1 MTLVKTYLKVADQ
14 DLHEAL
20 LLAVSDLKKLRGILV
35 RVHGVL
41 ADAHDIPVP
50 ADVYADIS
58 PAVRLLLEQRNEAR
72 EGLSMG

>member
-1 MTLVKTYLKVADQ
+1 MTLVDKYVEVADYDMRQ
-14 DLHEAL
+14 AL
-20 LLAVSDLKKLRGILV
+20 LLAVSDLQKLRGILL

-58 PAVRLLLEQRNEAR
+58 PVVRLLLEQRNEAQQ
-72 EGLSMG
+72 GLSMS